1 MIKIVLILT
10 LSAVISSAWF
20 VVPTFG
26 YNSSDSTNI
35 DENFVRDDKQEVV
48 IDKKNAK
55 MYYDSTP
62 CRKMHFIR
70 AWSYCRKLNYLD
82 KTDWRVP
89 TKDEARDLLELSR
102 PNIKSKHAFK
112 NAQRDIYWT
121 STEFRS
127 DSGWYVDFDLGR
139 YSTHN
144 FEKLHRVICVRDILK
159 D

>member
-1 MIKIVLILT
+1 MIRTLLILS

-20 VVPTFG
+20 TMPTFG
-26 YNSSDSTNI
+26 YSNSDSTNI

-48 IDKKNAK
+48 IDKKNSK

-62 CRKMHFIR
+62 CRKVDFVR
-70 AWSYCRKLNYLD
+70 AWSYCQKLNYLGY
-82 KTDWRVP
+82 TDWRVP
-89 TKDEARDLLELSR
+89 TKDEARGLLELSR
-102 PNIKSKHAFK
+102 PNLKSKHAFK
-112 NAQRDIYWT
+112 NVQRDIYWS

-144 FEKLHRVICVRDILK
+144 FTKKHRVICVRDILK